1 MRLAP
6 RNESKLCPNL
16 TMTDITLAICMYNA
30 GKYIEETLACI
41 MAQTMQD
48 FHLLIVNDCSTDGS
62 AGLVEQFFAAH
73 PRQYELVSLAENG
86 GICAARKFAELH
98 AQTKYLLFVDADD
111 LPHPTL
117 VETLYNKISSDPD
130 LMAVGCYLSYM
141 DSEGRDMTG
150 GIFLG
155 ETTKQ
160 GFIEKAR
167 KEKLIFMQPTAIYD
181 RQTALRV
188 GGFQTEGFP
197 AGKPRY
203 RDYCED
209 LDLWTRMSDLY
220 TEGKAIVVVPKV
232 LCRYRKHENGLSA
245 HSLEMILRMRHIKT
259 NLKRRRRGLDE
270 FTFTEFLGRL
280 TAEERQKLEKDAL
293 AADALRRA
301 YHFLRKGQLVK
312 CARELF
318 ISIKSNPHYI
328 ADKVKHNLFA

>member
-1 MRLAP
+1 
-6 RNESKLCPNL
+6 
-16 TMTDITLAICMYNA
+16 MTEITLAICMYNA
-30 GKYIEETLACI
+30 ERYIEETLAAI
-41 MAQTMQD
+41 MAQTMQE
-48 FHLLIVNDCSTDGS
+48 FHLLIVDDCSTDES
-62 AGLVEQFFAAH
+62 AECVRRFFAAN
-73 PRQYELVSLAENG
+73 PRQYELAALAENG
-86 GICAARKFAELH
+86 GICAARKFAEQH
-98 AQTKYLLFVDADD
+98 AETKYLIFVDADD
-111 LPHPTL
+111 LPYPTL

-141 DSEGRDMTG
+141 DKEGKDMTG

-160 GFIEKAR
+160 GFLEKAKR
-167 KEKLIFMQPTAIYD
+167 EKLIFMQPTAIYD
-181 RQTALRV
+181 RQAALSV

-232 LCRYRKHENGLSA
+232 LCRYRKHENGLSVN
-245 HSLEMILRMRHIKT
+245 SLEMILRMRHIKT

-293 AADALRRA
+293 AADSLRRA

-328 ADKVKHNLFA
+328 ADKVIHNLFR

>member
-1 MRLAP
+1 
-6 RNESKLCPNL
+6 
-16 TMTDITLAICMYNA
+16 MTEITLAICMYNA
-30 GKYIEETLACI
+30 ERYIEETLAAI
-41 MAQTMQD
+41 MAQTMQE
-48 FHLLIVNDCSTDGS
+48 FHLLIVDDCSTDES
-62 AGLVEQFFAAH
+62 AECVRRFFAAN
-73 PRQYELVSLAENG
+73 PRQYELAALAENG
-86 GICAARKFAELH
+86 GICAARKFAEQH
-98 AQTKYLLFVDADD
+98 AETKYLIFVDADD
-111 LPHPTL
+111 LPYPTL

-141 DSEGRDMTG
+141 DKEGKDMTG

-160 GFIEKAR
+160 GFLEKAKR
-167 KEKLIFMQPTAIYD
+167 EKLIFMQPTAIYD
-181 RQTALRV
+181 RQAALSV

-293 AADALRRA
+293 AADSLRRA

-328 ADKVKHNLFA
+328 ADKVKHNLFR